1 MGEQSTD
8 TPLGR
13 WKVAAT
19 GVLLGVA
26 AVGVAYWLTRQ
37 PVQQPIVL
45 PTPGADGP
53 RQLKVDVVGAVAR
66 PGLYTVPSG
75 MRVADAIEEAGG
87 AVDGADLA
95 RVNLASRL
103 RDGQQVIVPT
113 LAPAPGS
120 SSSPPSAASASPA
133 IPATPA
139 ARASRAASPRPDA
152 RLNLNRAT
160 EPELEALP
168 GVGPVTAN
176 RILQH
181 REKNG
186 PFASPNDL
194 RSARLVTARTWE
206 QIKDLVEAP

>member
-1 MGEQSTD
+1 VGEQPTE
-8 TPLGR
+8 TPPGR
-13 WKVAAT
+13 WKIAAT
-19 GVLLGVA
+19 GVLLAVA

-37 PVQQPIVL
+37 PVQQPIVV

-53 RQLKVDVVGAVAR
+53 RQLEVDVVGAVAR
-66 PGLYTVPSG
+66 PGLYRLAAG
-75 MRVADAIEEAGG
+75 MRVADAIEQAGG

-95 RVNLASRL
+95 RVNLAARL

-113 LAPAPGS
+113 LAAAPS
-120 SSSPPSAASASPA
+120 SSSAPPPVSA
-133 IPATPA
+133 PATPA
-139 ARASRAASPRPDA
+139 ARVPRVPAPRPDA

-160 EPELEALP
+160 EAELEALP

-186 PFASPNDL
+186 PFGSPNDL
-194 RSARLVTARTWE
+194 RSARLVTARAWE